1 MAGNAASKR
10 WLIALVAV
18 PLLLS
23 LAACSGTNDGGPAST
38 PTVAPPT
45 AADEATAILEA
56 GSTTIA
62 PGSDTPASTYRE
74 RLIAID
80 EAVTAW
86 RGAGSIEEAH
96 AAAEAAAN
104 LVVGSGGPDY
114 GDRDGNGV
122 VAGETEVG
130 VLPGI
135 DGSPNGLANAIDGNG
150 CVVADV
156 LGGGWDDPEGRWNT
170 MLTAIDEWRPD
181 HNTMPS
187 LPSHPMRVVGWATF
201 TLASDSLDEAHEY
214 GGHARLHV
222 NVSLEALDC

>member
-1 MAGNAASKR
+1 MAANAVNKR

-18 PLLLS
+18 PLLSS

-45 AADEATAILEA
+45 TADEATATLEA
-56 GSTTIA
+56 E
-62 PGSDTPASTYRE
+62 STYRE
-74 RLIAID
+74 RLVAID
-80 EAVTAW
+80 DAVTAW

-104 LVVGSGGPDY
+104 LVVGSGGPSY

-122 VAGETEVG
+122 VDGETEVG
-130 VLPGI
+130 VLPAL
-135 DGSPNGLANAIDGNG
+135 DGSPTGLANALYGNR

-156 LGGGWDDPEGRWNT
+156 LGGTWDDPAGRWNT